1 MGKVHFALV
10 GNDDD
15 RFLKS
20 SYTML
25 EFDDNV
31 KVIAPIITISSKK
44 RDEIIA
50 CIDVLLNTM
59 NKEKD

>member
-31 KVIAPIITISSKK
+31 KVIAPIITIS
-44 RDEIIA
+44 
-50 CIDVLLNTM
+50 TM